1 MADDREQRDKLIE
14 LLGEGPPR
22 RIHLTVLAFLA
33 VSGIVLQALAWWY
46 RVQAIREEWYAA
58 AVQVWPL
65 AIGTWILTL
74 GLLLALLRKRLRDMK
89 KGPILRGQDRS
100 NWFCCICRVVWDPDD

>member
-1 MADDREQRDKLIE
+1 MADDREQRDKLME
-14 LLGEGPPR
+14 LMGEGTTR

-58 AVQVWPL
+58 AVQVWPFT
-65 AIGTWILTL
+65 ICIWILTVV
-74 GLLLALLRKRLRDMK
+74 LLSVLLWRCLKSM
-89 KGPILRGQDRS
+89 
-100 NWFCCICRVVWDPDD
+100 

>member
-1 MADDREQRDKLIE
+1 MADDREERDKLMG
-14 LLGEGPPR
+14 LMGEGPTR

-58 AVQVWPL
+58 AVQIWPF
-65 AIGTWILTL
+65 AIAIWILTV
-74 GLLLALLRKRLRDMK
+74 GLLLALLRKRLKDMREAAALE
-89 KGPILRGQDRS
+89 G
-100 NWFCCICRVVWDPDD
+100 